1 MAIIG
6 VGIDIVDIER
16 FKKILSKETGR
27 DFIQRFF
34 SINEIEYCEK
44 FSEKGQHYAV
54 RFAAKE
60 AFIKASGLVQIPLK
74 EISTVNLP
82 GGRPQIEMTPHLHSA
97 LSSHP
102 PLQIHLSLSHTDL
115 SACAVVILESLSA

>member
-16 FKKILSKETGR
+16 FKKILSKETGA

-34 SINEIEYCEK
+34 SENEIRYCEK
-44 FSEKGQHYAV
+44 FSEKNQHYAV

-60 AFIKASGLVQIPLK
+60 AFIKASGLVNLALK

-82 GGRPQIEMTPHLHSA
+82 GGQPQIEMTPRLCSA
-97 LSSHP
+97 FCAHP
-102 PLQIHLSLSHTDL
+102 EFKIHLSLTHTDL
-115 SACAVVILESLSA
+115 SAAAVVILESLPV